1 MDNAGGHNVSESLEK
16 KLTHV
21 SLEWFDPNTTSK
33 LQPCDQG
40 IIRSFKAWYRWL
52 LTRWIIK
59 KVETSANKDKLDMP
73 DMKEAIELVKE
84 AWDKVTSKTIVNCWI
99 HAGIFIVLFNSIG

>member
-1 MDNAGGHNVSESLEK
+1 
-16 KLTHV
+16 
-21 SLEWFDPNTTSK
+21 
-33 LQPCDQG
+33 
-40 IIRSFKAWYRWL
+40 
-52 LTRWIIK
+52 
-59 KVETSANKDKLDMP
+59 MP